1 MPQRPPRTK
10 PWASR
15 FDPHHPSVRAA
26 ARRAGLDVQT
36 YLILKDTETHWPAKY
51 AISGASVRRRRVI
64 PDTDG

>member
-1 MPQRPPRTK
+1 
-10 PWASR
+10 
-15 FDPHHPSVRAA
+15 VRAA